1 MRRKTRNEKICDD
14 VLVYI
19 FQGTRYPSWT
29 VFKIPGVK
37 YLVAL
42 SVTAKGKLI
51 TRLSSPENSSCVSW
65 WFSDLSYF
73 GFNGFFLQSFDS

>member
-1 MRRKTRNEKICDD
+1 MVIC
-14 VLVYI
+14 I

-29 VFKIPGVK
+29 VSKIPGVK

-51 TRLSSPENSSCVSW
+51 TRLSSHEFSSCVVW
-65 WFSDLSYF
+65 
-73 GFNGFFLQSFDS
+73 